1 MPGNSADVKIET
13 HGCMT
18 DITQTL
24 YIYYK
29 NSLISTIWSRVW
41 EHSEHFK
48 RLWKNTSEHCFPAS
62 KWVLGKC
69 WNSPTWCW
77 IWRSPSRARPFLC
90 PWASF
95 SLPRI
100 WSESPEP
107 FSIRECIPS
116 CSNHGKLPL
125 NFLMHLLVQLQVL
138 FISIY
143 PSRLWIGG
151 IRNKTEPACL
161 GHICKDPHTNA
172 LPSLCTWVA
181 SMA

>member
-29 NSLISTIWSRVW
+29 NSLISTICSRVW

-69 WNSPTWCW
+69 WNSPTWGW
-77 IWRSPSRARPFLC
+77 IWRSPSLARPFLC
-90 PWASF
+90 PWALF

-107 FSIRECIPS
+107 FRIRECIPS
-116 CSNHGKLPL
+116 CSNHGKLLL
-125 NFLMHLLVQLQVL
+125 NFLMHLLMQLQVL
-138 FISIY
+138 LSV
-143 PSRLWIGG
+143 S
-151 IRNKTEPACL
+151 T
-161 GHICKDPHTNA
+161 
-172 LPSLCTWVA
+172 LPGYEYEELETKLSLLAWVTFA
-181 SMA
+181 QILTQTPFHPYAHG